1 MNAYGSETDAL
12 DLFERDVVG
21 RPVVK
26 LGRARRLVGRDV
38 GGRLKGAPIFQ
49 INGDAGGAEAVVGN
63 AALESGCF
71 GAALDDTE
79 GVDAAHALGRELVGA
94 AARGAEEGSFGVLL
108 QAGRRDVGVEVLLGL
123 VMARDFMEFPALLVE
138 PQPAAFALGV
148 VVLDE
153 HPDRR
158 GHPREAVEHGG
169 DESAVAQAYQRI
181 SRDGVQELPRFFGG
195 KHGRFALLDDVF
207 GAAHGRGRIKID
219 DLPGHQPVKEHA
231 DGA

>member
-63 AALESGCF
+63 AALEFGCF

-108 QAGRRDVGVEVLLGL
+108 QADRRDVGVEVLLGL
-123 VMARDFMEFPALLVE
+123 VMARDLVIW
-138 PQPAAFALGV
+138 LDGGGV
-148 VVLDE
+148 S
-153 HPDRR
+153 
-158 GHPREAVEHGG
+158 ASG
-169 DESAVAQAYQRI
+169 DEPGGSGEEI
-181 SRDGVQELPRFFGG
+181 GGSGDGIGGFGEQVDRSLG
-195 KHGRFALLDDVF
+195 EDIAI
-207 GAAHGRGRIKID
+207 AAAGVNVG
-219 DLPGHQPVKEHA
+219 
-231 DGA
+231 